1 MDLHVALPPLVKSE
15 DNAIRRM
22 MRTGPSQSET
32 PATQEHS
39 HVIVVTAPR
48 ESGGQLHIPRRP
60 TISCVRSSDFDSSLG
75 RRTRELRQID
85 QVSKLVCTRLHL
97 PLWSP
102 LDEPDNSP
110 IDPPSPPLA
119 FPALI
124 STFPPLSLKFGP
136 FVAPPPL
143 RVER

>member
-60 TISCVRSSDFDSSLG
+60 AISCVRSSDFDSSLG

-85 QVSKLVCTRLHL
+85 QVSKFVLDCIYRFGAPWMNRTTARSTLPRLL
-97 PLWSP
+97 WRFPL
-102 LDEPDNSP
+102 
-110 IDPPSPPLA
+110 
-119 FPALI
+119 
-124 STFPPLSLKFGP
+124 
-136 FVAPPPL
+136 
-143 RVER
+143 